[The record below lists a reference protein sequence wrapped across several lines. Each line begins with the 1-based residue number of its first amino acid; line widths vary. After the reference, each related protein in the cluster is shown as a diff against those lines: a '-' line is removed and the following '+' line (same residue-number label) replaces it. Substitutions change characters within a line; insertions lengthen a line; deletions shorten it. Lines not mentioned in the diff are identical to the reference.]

1 MKISRAIAPMILL
14 AAFATT
20 SRAADLPNYKNAAL
34 APPSTATTWTGA
46 HIGAHF
52 GYGWGRST
60 TGNAVL
66 AAVYGSVPYLTG
78 PLAGLQAGYDYEFA
92 NNFVVGAELDVSHA
106 WLNSRVGIPP
116 FSFASGSMDWF
127 WSARLRLGYA
137 IDRFLVYGTG
147 GFTQVKTSG
156 HGSNLF
162 FPAGFTT
169 GNTHNGWVIG
179 LGAQYMIT
187 PHWLAGLEY
196 LHGQYDKQI
205 YVAAPRDGIAD
216 IVRLRFDY
224 KF

>member
-1 MKISRAIAPMILL
+1 MKCHGLAGMLIAM
-14 AAFATT
+14 AAFA
-20 SRAADLPNYKNAAL
+20 SGARAADLPNAKSAPL
-34 APPSTATTWTGA
+34 APAPLATTWTGA
-46 HIGAHF
+46 HIGVHA

-78 PLAGLQAGYDYEFA
+78 GLAGAQIGYDYQFA
-92 NNFVVGAELDVSHA
+92 NNIVAGVEADVSHA
-106 WLNSRVGIPP
+106 WLSSRVGIAP

-137 IDRFLVYGTG
+137 FDRLLVYATG
-147 GFTQVKTSG
+147 GFSQVRTSG
-156 HGSNLF
+156 HGFNLF
-162 FPAGFTT
+162 FPAGFAT
-169 GNTHNGWVIG
+169 GNTHSGWVIG

-216 IVRLRFDY
+216 IVRVRLDY